1 MAKESLPDAA
11 AQALAKLGR
20 DIRAARVRREITA
33 GELAERTFTS
43 RLTISRLENG
53 HPGVSLGVLA
63 HVLWVL
69 ELEDNLGALADPG
82 NDRLGTLLA
91 VEKLPRYARKKAGDD
106 KLYDI

>member
-1 MAKESLPDAA
+1 MAKEALPASAA
-11 AQALAKLGR
+11 NALAKLGQ
-20 DIRAARVRREITA
+20 DIRAARVRRGITA
-33 GELAERTFTS
+33 AELAERAFIS
-43 RLTISRLENG
+43 RLTITRLEKG

-69 ELEDNLGALADPG
+69 ELEGNLGALADPQ

-91 VEKLPRYARKKAGDD
+91 VDALPKYVRKKDGDD